1 MAQIASLLVPSA
13 AIPQP
18 DSSWLSNLG
27 GTLGGIAQNIKADRA
42 FNGLADRIGGAPAA
56 SQPQQAGF
64 LSRLVGGGQ
73 QQASAPMTA
82 PVIPVQR
89 QSIQQGL
96 AGDPVQSVMDAGQR
110 GSGNQPWLSYSNQG
124 ATRSQ
129 PINSKLEQSL
139 SFLPDLGVTMQVFS
153 GGQPDAAEGGAR
165 TGSVRHD
172 NGNAADAF
180 FFKDGRK
187 LDWNN
192 PQDRPI
198 FEEIVKRGKAAGITG
213 FGAGDGYMQPGS
225 MHIGFGSPAVWGA
238 GGRGSNAPDWLR
250 TAYAG
255 GAAPASSADAVNAM
269 ADGSLASAFSGDGPQ
284 PQAQQAIQQ
293 AAPNQVAQQG
303 GNIIAP
309 GVTPITRGSVDPSLI
324 QYMLRDRN
332 LREAGLKL
340 WAANVQGQSP
350 GEPWQ
355 FVTLPDGTLA
365 RANQQTG
372 AVESLGQFAKPN
384 AGYTVLSQEERQQLG
399 IPSTDTRVY
408 QKGADGKIDAVGG
421 VGQTINIGN
430 EVDQRRAAAAQAGLS
445 PNDPG
450 YQGFILTGKL
460 PRENEQSL
468 TATDKKAILEAD
480 EMVQNTQNV
489 LPLIDRA
496 LELNDKAYSG
506 PTAGVRG
513 MITGAFG
520 ADGGEATQELD
531 NVVINGALTQL
542 KAIFG
547 GAPTEGERSI
557 LLAMS
562 GASNQPAPVRKTIFE
577 RARQAA
583 QRRLDFYQQRA
594 NDMRGGTYYKPG
606 SNTPAQSAP
615 ASGGSADI
623 QAARDAIARGAPRE
637 AVIKRL
643 QDAGIDT
650 EGL

>member
-1 MAQIASLLVPSA
+1 MAQIASLVPQSVS
-13 AIPQP
+13 IPKP
-18 DSSWLSNLG
+18 DFSWLDGLASSVG
-27 GTLGGIAQNIKADRA
+27 DAIDERSTQNS
-42 FNGLADRIGGAPAA
+42 FNKFADRIGGGQPAQ
-56 SQPQQAGF
+56 QPQASF
-64 LSRLVGGGQ
+64 LSRLTGQ
-73 QQASAPMTA
+73 PSQQAQTA
-82 PVIPVQR
+82 PVAPVAR
-89 QSIQQGL
+89 
-96 AGDPVQSVMDAGQR
+96 SVVP
-110 GSGNQPWLSYSNQG
+110 SGNQQDF
-124 ATRSQ
+124 
-129 PINSKLEQSL
+129 INSILPAAIEEGKRTGVDPRIIVAQAAQETGWGKSAPGNNLFGIKSHGQSGGNSL
-139 SFLPDLGVTMQVFS
+139 MTTEYVNGQPVSVRDSFRGYASPADSVKGYGDFITQNPRYTNFRNAQGLDAQLAELQASGYATDPNYSRSVGAIARGIQLPD
-153 GGQPDAAEGGAR
+153 
-165 TGSVRHD
+165 
-172 NGNAADAF
+172 
-180 FFKDGRK
+180 
-187 LDWNN
+187 
-192 PQDRPI
+192 
-198 FEEIVKRGKAAGITG
+198 
-213 FGAGDGYMQPGS
+213 
-225 MHIGFGSPAVWGA
+225 
-238 GGRGSNAPDWLR
+238 GSNV
-250 TAYAG
+250 
-255 GAAPASSADAVNAM
+255 ASASDAVNAM